1 MKRACIA
8 TIDAARARLYTYHED
23 AAPGHELREVRD
35 LVNPGRRMK
44 QGDMFSET
52 RPSLSNS
59 PKAGPSADPGSAK
72 DDHRDDHVE
81 NMDMKFA
88 KEIVEELEKILRAPA
103 VYGRL
108 ILIASPK
115 MLGELRKANGSLKRN
130 GMVIDEI
137 PSDLSN
143 LSATQLHDHL
153 ASLELIPGRQR
164 LKFAR

>member
-8 TIDAARARLYTYHED
+8 TIDAARARMYTYHQD
-23 AAPGHELREVRD
+23 ADPGHELREVRD

-59 PKAGPSADPGSAK
+59 PKPGPNGDPGSAK

-88 KEIVEELEKILRAPA
+88 KEIVEELEKILRAEA
-103 VYGRL
+103 YGHV
-108 ILIASPK
+108 ILAASPK
-115 MLGELRKANGSLKRN
+115 MLGEVRKQANGTLKRN
-130 GMVIDEI
+130 GLVVHEL
-137 PSDLSN
+137 PNDLAN

-153 ASLELIPGRQR
+153 ASLELIPSRQR
-164 LKFAR
+164 LKIAR